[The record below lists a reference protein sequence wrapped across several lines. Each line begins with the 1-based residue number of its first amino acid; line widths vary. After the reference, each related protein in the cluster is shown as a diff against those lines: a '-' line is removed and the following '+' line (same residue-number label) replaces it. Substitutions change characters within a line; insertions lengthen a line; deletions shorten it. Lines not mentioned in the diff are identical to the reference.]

1 MPKHNPRHS
10 GYILYVIIVLSGIL
24 YVAIGYFV
32 PRYETAFLLSLYI
45 VLFGG
50 YLILYYLLKAD
61 IKTGIFAA
69 IAFRL
74 LLLFSI
80 PALSDDVYRFIWDGR
95 LLASGINPFDEV
107 PDFYIIQDLGIPGID
122 QSLYANL
129 NFTLHHT
136 MYPPVAQFTG
146 WVAALIASNSV
157 FWSVV
162 VIRTFILTADI
173 GSIFLIRK
181 LLEVYKVKKERVLL
195 YALNPLVI
203 LELTG
208 NLHHEA
214 FVLLFLLL
222 AILLLNRDKQV
233 KSAISFGLAVGSKL
247 IPVIFLPL
255 LISRLGIKRTVVYG
269 LVMAGVTFI
278 LFIPFI
284 NEQLMYAFMSSGSLY
299 FLKFEFNASI
309 YYLIREVGYWVKGYN
324 IIQSAGPWLAAITV
338 AAIVLLAVTDW
349 KRKMK
354 LPEAFMWVLLIYV
367 AFTTTLHPW
376 YIVPLLAFSV
386 FTSYRFP
393 LVWTMMIFLTYSGYS
408 ADGFSENLYIIF
420 GEYFVVYGYM
430 LYELIWYNR
439 SNSMKQNAISGSY

>member
-10 GYILYVIIVLSGIL
+10 GYILYIIIAVSGIL
-24 YVAIGYFV
+24 YVATGYFV
-32 PRYETAFLLSLYI
+32 PRNETVLLLSLYI
-45 VLFGG
+45 TLFGG
-50 YLILYYLLKAD
+50 YLILYYLLKNEV
-61 IKTGIFAA
+61 KTGIIVA
-69 IAFRL
+69 IGFRL

-80 PALSDDVYRFIWDGR
+80 PALSDDFNRFIWDGR
-95 LLASGINPFDEV
+95 LLASGVNPFNEV
-107 PDFYIIQDLGIPGID
+107 PEYYFKQGFSIPGIN

-146 WVAALIASNSV
+146 WVAALISTNSV

-162 VIRTFILTADI
+162 VMRTFILAADI

-181 LLEVYKVKKERVLL
+181 LLEVYKAKMECVLL

-214 FVLLFLLL
+214 FVILFLLL
-222 AILLLNRDKQV
+222 AILLLNMDKPV
-233 KSAISFGLAVGSKL
+233 KSAISFGLAISSKL
-247 IPVIFLPL
+247 IPLIFLPL
-255 LISRLGIKRTVVYG
+255 LLSRLGIKRTMAYVLVV
-269 LVMAGVTFI
+269 AGVTFL

-284 NEQLMYAFMSSGSLY
+284 NEQLLHAYISSGMLY
-299 FLKFEFNASI
+299 FQKFEFNASI

-324 IIQSAGPWLAAITV
+324 IIQSAGPWLALITV
-338 AAIVLLAVTDW
+338 MAIGLLAVTDW

-354 LPEAFMWVLLIYV
+354 LPEALMWVLLIYV

-376 YIVPLLAFSV
+376 YIVPVLAFSV

-393 LVWTMMIFLTYSGYS
+393 LLWTMLIFLTYSSYS
-408 ADGFSENLYIIF
+408 AYGFSENMYLIS
-420 GEYFVVYGYM
+420 GEYLVVYGYM
-430 LYELIWYNR
+430 LYELKGHNK
-439 SNSMKQNAISGSY
+439 SNSMKQNVISANC